1 MYNQLHSSLCNKKWS
16 VFSFVNDLVFL
27 LIPANDILNMFM
39 QKKHQENNDKYNFPV
54 NCEYIQSEQERIG
67 KFIEYIDT
75 MQQSNNLVFFVSRIN
90 VMFQLYFSYCK
101 SPALYNIYS

>member
-39 QKKHQENNDKYNFPV
+39 QKKA
-54 NCEYIQSEQERIG
+54 
-67 KFIEYIDT
+67 
-75 MQQSNNLVFFVSRIN
+75 SRE
-90 VMFQLYFSYCK
+90 
-101 SPALYNIYS
+101 